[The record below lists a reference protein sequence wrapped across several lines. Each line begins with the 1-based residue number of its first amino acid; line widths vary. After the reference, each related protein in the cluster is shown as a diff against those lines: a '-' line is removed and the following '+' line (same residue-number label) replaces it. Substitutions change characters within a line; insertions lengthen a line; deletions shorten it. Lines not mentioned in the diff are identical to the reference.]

1 MSGHVPSSWQDLPLM
16 GEGGNLC
23 PRLPEP
29 VMSKRPASEVKS
41 MTVEE
46 DGIPDPLMV
55 PEVAPALLKYE
66 NHQWACWSCRIKFF
80 VAIKD
85 LMPPPKLSKPKN
97 RLAGIKDPA
106 VRDFII
112 AAEERLAKAKS
123 GKAPEEKPKCTYPTK
138 FEDIDFSTATVM
150 TTEEDFAAFLE
161 EHPFG
166 LKEPKEGCDEQ
177 ASAVEDAAVSGGYLD
192 GEGGTA
198 WRIEMTDM
206 VKQGRVPNSATEN
219 VQQRTLISIQQTAD
233 DITKQRDDREH
244 VDKTDSCLAGHD
256 VEGQVSKSEAENT
269 RVGDVQMALHVVLG
283 RTVRLE
289 VKFQIIEGESSE
301 VRERRDLDCL
311 FQAAVVLQGSEVN
324 LRLTLQRQLDFGLVK
339 ELVEPCQKFLMVSDL
354 HRLVHDRDLRLVV
367 EMEVWEPELQKRG
380 HGMRLLVVQVQ
391 IDRLQSRS

>member
-1 MSGHVPSSWQDLPLM
+1 MKRMRQYQARPFVVRSVEINSHLPAGEQWQTVLRRCSALAGRNWRPPPLITNNSLQAVDFCNLNLSNTSTFAVSSPTCEMSGHVPSSWQDLPLM
-16 GEGGNLC
+16 GEVGNLC

-29 VMSKRPASEVKS
+29 VKSKRPASEVKS
-41 MTVEE
+41 TTVEE

-85 LMPPPKLSKPKN
+85 LMPPLKRSKPNN

-166 LKEPKEGCDEQ
+166 LKEPKEGSVRRMFYVDECTKFRCSGSCSGDLFRDTFEQ
-177 ASAVEDAAVSGGYLD
+177 A
-192 GEGGTA
+192 
-198 WRIEMTDM
+198 
-206 VKQGRVPNSATEN
+206 AT
-219 VQQRTLISIQQTAD
+219 
-233 DITKQRDDREH
+233 
-244 VDKTDSCLAGHD
+244 
-256 VEGQVSKSEAENT
+256 SKP
-269 RVGDVQMALHVVLG
+269 ALL
-283 RTVRLE
+283 
-289 VKFQIIEGESSE
+289 K
-301 VRERRDLDCL
+301 
-311 FQAAVVLQGSEVN
+311 
-324 LRLTLQRQLDFGLVK
+324 TLQFLEDILTVKAEQLGGL
-339 ELVEPCQKFLMVSDL
+339 
-354 HRLVHDRDLRLVV
+354 R
-367 EMEVWEPELQKRG
+367 
-380 HGMRLLVVQVQ
+380 
-391 IDRLQSRS
+391 